1 MDTSM
6 RLALACIALTLA
18 AIAAVWVWL
27 GTPSAMPHAPL
38 KPGQKLWCLSYA
50 PFQGSQ
56 TPHDPTIVIPAAQI
70 EADIAQMSKMTD
82 CVRIYATDQGLE
94 NVVPI
99 AKRYGMQVLQGAWVS
114 SDPVKT
120 RIQIDAALAIAER
133 YPETVRAIIVG
144 NEALL
149 RGDISGPD
157 LAALIRDV
165 KAKAK
170 VPVTYA
176 DVWEFWLRSPEVAAN
191 VDFIT
196 IHILPYWEDFPIPA
210 RQAAEH
216 VDAIRKRIVAAF
228 APKDVVIGEFGWPS
242 QGRMRE
248 GARPSPANQ
257 AEVIQDVLALAARE
271 NYRVNVIEAY
281 DATWKRAQEGV
292 VGGYWG
298 LFDASHR
305 QMKFAWGAPVSN
317 HPEWRVQ
324 AAGGIAFA
332 VLVFGVAFWTRRV
345 DTPSW
350 LWPAI
355 SLNAL
360 AGGITIGWTIVN
372 VPIESIGAGGWVR
385 LLALAAAA
393 VHFFPRRNTLVI
405 GLGSCITY
413 NFINQYH
420 QLIGGSISPGK
431 EMRFRA
437 MHEFTAKLPAVSQSW
452 HYPLVAYDTATNM
465 QCGVQAGMAAEI
477 DGIIGKYQERYG
489 NFNAVLTGGDSA
501 YFATKLKRKIFAD
514 FNFLFKGLYAISELN
529 TAAT

>member
-1 MDTSM
+1 M
-6 RLALACIALTLA
+6 RLALACIAVTLA
-18 AIAAVWVWL
+18 VIAAVWVWL
-27 GTPSAMPHAPL
+27 GTPIPMPHAPL
-38 KPGQKLWCLSYA
+38 KPGEKLWCLSYA
-50 PFQGSQ
+50 PYQGSQ
-56 TPHDPTIVIPAAQI
+56 TPYDPATVIPAAQI
-70 EADIAQMSKMTD
+70 EADIAQMSKITD
-82 CVRIYATDQGLE
+82 CVRVYATDQGLDQ
-94 NVVPI
+94 VVPI

-114 SDPVKT
+114 NDPVKT

-165 KAKAK
+165 KAKSK

-216 VDAIRKRIVAAF
+216 VDAIRKRIAAAF
-228 APKDVVIGEFGWPS
+228 APKDVVIGEVGWPS

-248 GARPSPANQ
+248 GALPSPANQ

-298 LFDASHR
+298 LFDAGHR
-305 QMKFAWGAPVSN
+305 QMKFVWGAPVSN
-317 HPEWRVQ
+317 HPEWKWQ
-324 AAGGIAFA
+324 AAGGMVFA
-332 VLVFGVAFWTRRV
+332 LLVFGVAFWTRRG

-360 AGGITIGWTIVN
+360 AGGITIGWTIAN

-385 LLALAAAA
+385 LLALAIAAFCAPLVVTAAMMRGVAVPPLSRLLGPASARTRDPVVAA
-393 VHFFPRRNTLVI
+393 VALLAILTLLVSIVTALGLVFDPRYRDFPFAPLTAAIVPFFVHSVFMPRPTGPRGVTEVGGALILAASALYIVPNETVHNWQALWLGALLV
-405 GLGSCITY
+405 LS
-413 NFINQYH
+413 
-420 QLIGGSISPGK
+420 
-431 EMRFRA
+431 
-437 MHEFTAKLPAVSQSW
+437 
-452 HYPLVAYDTATNM
+452 
-465 QCGVQAGMAAEI
+465 
-477 DGIIGKYQERYG
+477 
-489 NFNAVLTGGDSA
+489 
-501 YFATKLKRKIFAD
+501 
-514 FNFLFKGLYAISELN
+514 AISLVRVRV
-529 TAAT
+529 AQS